1 MTSELDVSPVDGAAE
16 MRQGWIE
23 KVASTLLSY
32 RESAEPVGAPNEMI
46 SDAAHK
52 AFKVST
58 ALGLIPGPL
67 GVAAILPEVAV
78 LTRLQINL
86 IYRIAKYH
94 GRDESADST
103 IVLLILANVLGVA
116 GGEVLIRR
124 AGSTLSRKVGE
135 LTDHQ
140 EPRQEDRHPHYRHG
154 RREGSRPL
162 DPNVDCSLVR
172 LSVPVAH
179 PEDRERGG
187 QDPFPADSERCSGKL
202 KTRTF
207 TRRFRFLSISRPHP
221 LRHSSVLFPGL
232 TSCL

>member
-1 MTSELDVSPVDGAAE
+1 MTSESGVSQAAGAAE

-32 RESAEPVGAPNEMI
+32 RECADPVGAPNEMI
-46 SDAAHK
+46 SDAARK
-52 AFKVST
+52 AFKVSA

-94 GRDESADST
+94 GRDESADSA

-124 AGSTLSRKVGE
+124 AGSTLVVRSANSRIIKSLARRIGTRIIDTAAEKAVGRWIPM
-135 LTDHQ
+135 LTAPLFGYLSRSLTLKIGR
-140 EPRQEDRHPHYRHG
+140 EADRIL
-154 RREGSRPL
+154 SRPIR
-162 DPNVDCSLVR
+162 S
-172 LSVPVAH
+172 AA
-179 PEDRERGG
+179 PE
-187 QDPFPADSERCSGKL
+187 S
-202 KTRTF
+202 
-207 TRRFRFLSISRPHP
+207 
-221 LRHSSVLFPGL
+221 
-232 TSCL
+232 

>member
-1 MTSELDVSPVDGAAE
+1 VTSELDVSPADGAAE

-46 SDAAHK
+46 SDAAQK

-124 AGSTLSRKVGE
+124 AGSTLVVRSANSRIIKSLARRIGTRIIDTAAEKAVGRWIPM
-135 LTDHQ
+135 LTAPLFGYLSRSLTLKIGR
-140 EPRQEDRHPHYRHG
+140 EADRIL
-154 RREGSRPL
+154 SRPIR
-162 DPNVDCSLVR
+162 S
-172 LSVPVAH
+172 AA
-179 PEDRERGG
+179 PE
-187 QDPFPADSERCSGKL
+187 S
-202 KTRTF
+202 
-207 TRRFRFLSISRPHP
+207 
-221 LRHSSVLFPGL
+221 
-232 TSCL
+232 

>member
-1 MTSELDVSPVDGAAE
+1 

-124 AGSTLSRKVGE
+124 AGSTLVVRSANSRIIKSLARRIGTHIIDTAAEKAVGRWIPM
-135 LTDHQ
+135 LTAPLFGYLSRSLTLKIGR
-140 EPRQEDRHPHYRHG
+140 EADRIL
-154 RREGSRPL
+154 SRPIR
-162 DPNVDCSLVR
+162 S
-172 LSVPVAH
+172 A
-179 PEDRERGG
+179 
-187 QDPFPADSERCSGKL
+187 A
-202 KTRTF
+202 
-207 TRRFRFLSISRPHP
+207 
-221 LRHSSVLFPGL
+221 PG
-232 TSCL
+232 S